1 MADFGKG
8 LVLGAVS
15 AASVYAAIS
24 ALTSKRYVTMLS
36 VSKNQIKKTLKIIII
51 NNALCLKKQ
60 NTLLKIVIISSKSK
74 SKSIKRDCDNIT
86 FEDIG
91 KFPRRAGVGTSL

>member
-24 ALTSKRYVTMLS
+24 ALTSKRYV
-36 VSKNQIKKTLKIIII
+36 VN
-51 NNALCLKKQ
+51 NNALCLKNQIKGTRTPQNHYHQQQKQ
-60 NTLLKIVIISSKSK
+60 
-74 SKSIKRDCDNIT
+74 IKEHKT
-86 FEDIG
+86 
-91 KFPRRAGVGTSL
+91 